1 MTSDSAR
8 LFLGLELSD
17 EARNALTDVR
27 QRLEECGVQGKLYAA
42 PLYHLTLCFLGN
54 TPRSKIPLISSL
66 MDSLD
71 AEPFSLTLHGT
82 GSFKGSILWAGVQ
95 PSQSL
100 MDYQASLAEA
110 LRNAGFPLEEG
121 EYRPH
126 ITLGRQVKFPVPSV
140 HVPEVSF
147 QVRHATLFEST
158 RIDNVLTYVPLYR
171 SVFH

>member
-1 MTSDSAR
+1 MMADTAR
-8 LFLGLELSD
+8 LFLGLEISP
-17 EARNALTDVR
+17 EARDALTHVR
-27 QRLEECGVQGKLYAA
+27 HTLEAHHVQGKLYNA

-54 TPRSKIPLISSL
+54 TPKSAIPLISSL

-100 MDYQASLAEA
+100 MDYQAALSQS
-110 LRNAGFPLEEG
+110 LRNAGFPLEED

-126 ITLGRQVKFPVPSV
+126 ITLGRQVKFPIPQVEI
-140 HVPEVSF
+140 PEVSF
-147 QVRHATLFEST
+147 RVMHATLFEST
-158 RIDNVLTYVPLYR
+158 RVDGVLTYVPLYR